1 MNILKP
7 IVLSVAASIPFLSS
21 GVVTDELTYNWG
33 PADTVAHHKVGPGM
47 TYAKIVFP
55 EKPLILWWVE
65 VDLSNEY
72 AKIEQSESRASVP
85 DVQRWD
91 VMEHY
96 RANSRP
102 GHQVKVAWNHD
113 FFSYEEGVCIGTNI
127 SEGEMTREM
136 WGRSLLAITEE
147 GRASVFRAGA
157 RASVI
162 ASDNAA
168 VDIDYFNSSGKAP
181 PPNSLL

>member
-85 DVQRWD
+85 GFL
-91 VMEHY
+91 
-96 RANSRP
+96 S
-102 GHQVKVAWNHD
+102 
-113 FFSYEEGVCIGTNI
+113 CIFIAYLSPSFRFGTAF
-127 SEGEMTREM
+127 
-136 WGRSLLAITEE
+136 RSHPCLVPLMY
-147 GRASVFRAGA
+147 S
-157 RASVI
+157 
-162 ASDNAA
+162 
-168 VDIDYFNSSGKAP
+168 
-181 PPNSLL
+181 